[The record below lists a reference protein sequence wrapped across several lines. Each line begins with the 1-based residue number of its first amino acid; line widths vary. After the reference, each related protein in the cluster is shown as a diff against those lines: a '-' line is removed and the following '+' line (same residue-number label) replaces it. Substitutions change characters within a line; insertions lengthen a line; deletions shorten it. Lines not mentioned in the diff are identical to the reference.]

1 MKKFYLNENEEAVF
15 KINGKEVTVSKL
27 TVGPTDA
34 EEIISKSDALFS
46 NRKSRE
52 KSYKLYSE
60 DMNRGEWK
68 TNGETIKFSA
78 DGALLDGRN

>member
-34 EEIISKSDALFS
+34 EEIIQKVMHFS
-46 NRKSRE
+46 QIENPVKNLINSIQ
-52 KSYKLYSE
+52 K
-60 DMNRGEWK
+60 
-68 TNGETIKFSA
+68 I
-78 DGALLDGRN
+78 